1 MQLFLV
7 NGHLHKFSISSLN
20 LFVIVE
26 PEDQYN
32 EDASLTAAVT
42 RSLSLTQA
50 LGEKCLH
57 IDAST
62 ASSDDEDNSRHSHSH
77 HVSYCPKNYR
87 MNKEF
92 ELV

>member
-1 MQLFLV
+1 MLTYSVPHYVVCFA
-7 NGHLHKFSISSLN
+7 GA
-20 LFVIVE
+20 
-26 PEDQYN
+26 EDQYN

-77 HVSYCPKNYR
+77 VSKNS
-87 MNKEF
+87 
-92 ELV
+92 